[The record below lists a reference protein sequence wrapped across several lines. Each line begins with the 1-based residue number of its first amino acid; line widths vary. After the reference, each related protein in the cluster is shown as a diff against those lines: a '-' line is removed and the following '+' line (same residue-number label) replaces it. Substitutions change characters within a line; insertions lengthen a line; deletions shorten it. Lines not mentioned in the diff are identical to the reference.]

1 MADTAVTLRFAAKPK
16 KTTLEREF
24 DRAEAQRE
32 RNGRIAAKREE
43 KRKAREERTKVRSEA
58 AVLRELLSVFRKKQ
72 PLTIRKTEW
81 ETKPQARFT
90 FRGTEYRIAFAK
102 WHRGG
107 DTADVDDYRTDHE
120 GWRLYIGQHDWEG
133 RELFE
138 IERYTPS
145 PSLKPTPEAF
155 ARTITR
161 LLRELQDEE
170 QRNFTRRNYNHNDI

>member
-1 MADTAVTLRFAAKPK
+1 MADTAVTLRLAAKPK
-16 KTTLEREF
+16 KTRLEKEF
-24 DRAEAQRE
+24 DRAEAQRT
-32 RNGRIAAKREE
+32 RNSRIAAKREE
-43 KRKAREERTKVRSEA
+43 TRKKRDERAKARSEA
-58 AVLRELLSVFRKKQ
+58 AVLRELLSVFRKKT
-72 PLTIRKTEW
+72 PVSIGKNLGYSHT
-81 ETKPQARFT
+81 QARFT
-90 FRGTEYRIAFAK
+90 FRGTEYRIAFSD

-107 DTADVDDYRTDHE
+107 DSADVDDYRTDHE

-138 IERYTPS
+138 VEKYGSTPK
-145 PSLKPTPEAF
+145 LKPTPEAF